1 MVPTTGAQPILP
13 QFRRNASDDRLNEA
27 NRNRNNANRLF
38 DSQNNCRGGVNVG
51 TLKYYVGSELPVEWT
66 AQHGCSNPNL
76 KCDIILQYMCE
87 NPSSVL
93 GGVRD
98 GTTTETIPQNQ
109 NACRDGNCDVD
120 YRFGRHETFKS
131 YQYCQNRERNKGLFQ
146 ASQQIRGDRNSAIYT
161 RQNPTGNRYGY
172 ECTEERDY
180 YPYWHPSEWKDIAVL
195 TDSPE
200 RCAYYQANS
209 QNVVDKGTCVNNVTG
224 AYLSHNNPAAC
235 LAARIQVNGKWASG
249 KWAASGKWNL
259 PPPVCQ
265 APARSRDNHLGNVM
279 GGYTAHFNWTIP
291 NDVNSRCTLRIR
303 YNITTGDFD
312 GWNTFSDKNDPN
324 GRKVGIK
331 GTAPTSFNRTSSPSD
346 YPLANNPI
354 VDFGIG
360 IKLQLAVNTQQFFR
374 TFQDRSHVF
383 EIAQRPSCVN
393 PLAKI
398 KNLNVRGK
406 RGNIVQTYPSTEY
419 DFTPDRL
426 EIDSNTLVHVQWSG
440 SNTNPNNNDGQGKEG
455 TDRHNLIQL
464 MDNDLSRSYPMSVAS
479 SSLVADPF
487 FAYLMSLTEPG
498 HLGGNTRELD
508 DAGTYF
514 NAGLVPAPLPGRHNY
529 MCTRNNNFSN
539 RGQKALINV
548 TPVPFNVAL
557 VSPSQGGQ
565 IFLRPN
571 KVSTATSALLST
583 HVFVDFPPGVVATDV
598 PVRFICDA

>member
-1 MVPTTGAQPILP
+1 
-13 QFRRNASDDRLNEA
+13 
-27 NRNRNNANRLF
+27 LF

-51 TLKYYVGSELPVEWT
+51 TLKYYVGSELPIEWT
-66 AQHGCSNPNL
+66 AQHGCNNPNL

-87 NPSSVL
+87 SPSSML

-98 GTTTETIPQNQ
+98 GTTTATIPQNQ
-109 NACRDGNCDVD
+109 NQCRDGNCDVD

-131 YQYCQNRERNKGLFQ
+131 YQYCQTRERNKGLFQ
-146 ASQQIRGDRNSAIYT
+146 ASQQIAPNRNSAIYT
-161 RQNPTGNRYGY
+161 RQNPTGNRHGY
-172 ECTEERDY
+172 ECAEERDY
-180 YPYWHPSEWKDIAVL
+180 YPYWHPSEWKDIAVI

-224 AYLSHNNPAAC
+224 AFLSHNNPAAC
-235 LAARIQVNGKWASG
+235 LAARISLNGRPWAQGQWVPSG
-249 KWAASGKWNL
+249 NWKL

-265 APARSRDNHLGNVM
+265 TPERSRDNHLGNVM
-279 GGYTAHFNWTIP
+279 GGHTAHFNWTIP
-291 NDVNSRCTLRIR
+291 NDVNSRCTLRMR
-303 YNITTGDFD
+303 YNITTGDYD
-312 GWNTFSDKNDPN
+312 GWNTFSDKNDAN
-324 GRKVGIK
+324 GRRVGVK
-331 GTAPTSFNRTSSPSD
+331 GTSTPNFNSTTSPSS

-354 VDFGIG
+354 VDFGVG
-360 IKLQLAVNTQQFFR
+360 IKLQLAVNTAQFSR

-383 EIAQRPSCVN
+383 EIAMRPSCVN
-393 PLAKI
+393 PLTKI

-426 EIDSNTLVHVQWSG
+426 EIDSNTLVHVQWTG

-464 MDNDLSRSYPMSVAS
+464 LDNDLSRSYPMSVQS

-539 RGQKALINV
+539 RGQKSLINV
-548 TPVPFNVAL
+548 TPVPFVVAL
-557 VSPSQGGQ
+557 VSISQGGQ
-565 IFLRPN
+565 LFLRPN
-571 KVSTATSALLST
+571 KVSTATSAPLST
-583 HVFVDFPPGVVATDV
+583 HVVVDFSAGVVSANV
-598 PVRFICDA
+598 PVCLICRFSTCLTHPSTRVICIAPFSSLSLVCLTSFAG

>member
-1 MVPTTGAQPILP
+1 M
-13 QFRRNASDDRLNEA
+13 
-27 NRNRNNANRLF
+27 
-38 DSQNNCRGGVNVG
+38 G
-51 TLKYYVGSELPVEWT
+51 TLQYYVGSELPVEWT
-66 AQHGCSNPNL
+66 AQHGCDNPNL

-87 NPSSVL
+87 SPSSVL

-98 GTTTETIPQNQ
+98 GTTTDTIPRNQ

-120 YRFGRHETFKS
+120 YRYGRHESHRS
-131 YQYCQNRERNKGLFQ
+131 YEYCALRERNRGLFRANQ
-146 ASQQIRGDRNSAIYT
+146 NIPGNRNTAIYT
-161 RQNPTGNRYGY
+161 RQNQNGNRYGY

-209 QNVVDKGTCVNNVTG
+209 QNVVDKGTCVNNITS
-224 AYLSHNNPAAC
+224 AFLSFNNPAAC
-235 LAARIQVNGKWASG
+235 LAAKIPLNGRPWAQGKWVP
-249 KWAASGKWNL
+249 SGKWNL

-265 APARSRDNHLGNVM
+265 VPERSRDNHLGNVM
-279 GGYTAHFNWTIP
+279 GGHTAHFNWTIP

-312 GWNTFSDKNDPN
+312 GWNTFSDKNDPSPN
-324 GRKVGIK
+324 NNDNPIVGGRKVGIK
-331 GTAPTSFNRTSSPSD
+331 GTSTPNFNSTTSPSA
-346 YPLANNPI
+346 YPLVNNPI
-354 VDFGIG
+354 IDFGIG
-360 IKLQLAVNTQQFFR
+360 IKLQLAVNVAQFSR

-383 EIAQRPSCVN
+383 EIVKRPDCVN

-426 EIDSNTLVHVQWSG
+426 EIDSNTLVHVQWTG

-464 MDNDLSRSYPMSVAS
+464 LDNDLSRSYPMSVAS
-479 SSLVADPF
+479 SSLVPDPF
-487 FAYLMSLTEPG
+487 FAHLMSLTEPG

-539 RGQKALINV
+539 RGQKSLINV
-548 TPVPFNVAL
+548 TPVPFNVGL
-557 VSPSQGGQ
+557 VTPSQGGQ
-565 IFLRPN
+565 LFLRPN
-571 KVSTATSALLST
+571 KVSTATSAPLST
-583 HVFVDFPPGVVATDV
+583 HVLVEFPAGVVSTNV
-598 PVRFICDA
+598 PVRFICVEHLLTLVPCIASAAPFSISSSGKTGCGAGSQVIV